1 MSPPGN
7 THQTAGLYDVDHK
20 INVISSV
27 LGVLQLTNDHGSR
40 IQKGKTMPTGITGEE
55 WEDFGPLL
63 RTCIV
68 HLEGML
74 YAYQMAEKSELHKHG
89 KTQP

>member
-1 MSPPGN
+1 M
-7 THQTAGLYDVDHK
+7 DHK
-20 INVISSV
+20 IDVISSV

-40 IQKGKTMPTGITGEE
+40 IKKGDTIPIGITGEE
-55 WEDFGPLL
+55 WQEFGPLL

-74 YAYQMAEKSELHKHG
+74 YAAQMAQKSELHTHG
-89 KTQP
+89 KTKP

>member
-1 MSPPGN
+1 M
-7 THQTAGLYDVDHK
+7 DHK
-20 INVISSV
+20 ISIISSV

-40 IQKGKTMPTGITGEE
+40 TQKGMPFVPMGINGEE
-55 WEDFGPLL
+55 WLELYGPLI

-74 YAYQMAEKSELHKHG
+74 YAYQMAQKSELHTHG
-89 KTQP
+89 KTKP